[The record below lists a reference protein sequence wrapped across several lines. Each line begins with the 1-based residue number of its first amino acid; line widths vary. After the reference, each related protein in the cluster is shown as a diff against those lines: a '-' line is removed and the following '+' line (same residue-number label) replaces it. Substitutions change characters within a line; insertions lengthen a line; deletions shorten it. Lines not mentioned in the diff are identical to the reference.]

1 MAGEPGGSTDE
12 ETSAALD
19 HRARPDPAVV
29 SGAGSQPVNA
39 PGRLAGHLGPRQGHV
54 HARGHDLE
62 IDGATTRCRL
72 RGQEREAGLLPGA
85 LILAGGLNG
94 IQVMEVPRWRSPPAA
109 WPSASPPASRR

>member
-1 MAGEPGGSTDE
+1 MRKHLLHWTTGLGPTLLS
-12 ETSAALD
+12 SQAAAQDDLTEVPLFPSPSMPRSPRRPP
-19 HRARPDPAVV
+19 RA
-29 SGAGSQPVNA
+29 A
-39 PGRLAGHLGPRQGHV
+39 PGHA

-72 RGQEREAGLLPGA
+72 RGQERDPGLLPGA